1 MVPLVSECSSD
12 VRREAEG
19 VTFPWFEVSPSAR
32 LMGLRDVE
40 LIRGE
45 ERRAAVR
52 RRMGLPFLPVAGCC
66 WSVRGD
72 AGARKLVLISLGGV
86 KALEMARGEIDDR
99 GEPRGDLAPCTGNR
113 DFEGEYDRDRLILF
127 IDEKPSL

>member
-1 MVPLVSECSSD
+1 MVPLLSEGSSE

-19 VTFPWFEVSPSAR
+19 VTFPWFEVSPRAR
-32 LMGLRDVE
+32 LTGLRDVP

-52 RRMGLPFLPVAGCC
+52 RRTGLLFLPVAGCC
-66 WSVRGD
+66 CSARGD
-72 AGARKLVLISLGGV
+72 AGASKLELASLGVVGV
-86 KALEMARGEIDDR
+86 GLKALEMARGEIG
-99 GEPRGDLAPCTGNR
+99 GELALVTGNR

-127 IDEKPSL
+127 IDEKLSL

>member
-1 MVPLVSECSSD
+1 MAPLLSKGSSD

-32 LMGLRDVE
+32 LTGLRDVA

-52 RRMGLPFLPVAGCC
+52 RITGLPFLPVAGCC
-66 WSVRGD
+66 CSVRCDTD
-72 AGARKLVLISLGGV
+72 ASKLVLTSLGGV
-86 KALEMARGEIDDR
+86 ELELKALEMARGEI
-99 GEPRGDLAPCTGNR
+99 GGDLALFTGNR
-113 DFEGEYDRDRLILF
+113 DFEGEYDRDRRILF
-127 IDEKPSL
+127 IDEKPSR